1 MPIKTTGNRRID
13 TATAEIAGLVRDAR
27 VGSHVRYCE
36 QDHYDTAA
44 ALRDEILAGA
54 RTLVLTELAG
64 ELLAR
69 SGGNDAAREP
79 ILLPASASPQMIT
92 DDIALNMAATVLDA
106 MGYGGGLLAA
116 ALRDLR
122 PEAEGKVH
130 GQPYQEPAGKWPGS
144 PQG

>member
-1 MPIKTTGNRRID
+1 MPIKTTGNSRID
-13 TATAEIAGLVRDAR
+13 MATAEIAVALRDAC
-27 VGSHVRYCE
+27 GYTCGE
-36 QDHYDTAA
+36 QAHYDTAE

-64 ELLAR
+64 ELMAR

-79 ILLPASASPQMIT
+79 VLLPASASPQVIT
-92 DDIALNMAATVLDA
+92 DDIALNMAATVLDV

-122 PEAEGKVH
+122 PEAEGKIH
-130 GQPYQEPAGKWPGS
+130 GQPYQEPAGKWSGS
-144 PQG
+144 PAGQ